1 MSALVR
7 GRLAPS
13 PTGLLHLGNAW
24 SFLWAWTAA
33 RAEKGRV
40 ALRIEDI
47 DPARSR
53 REWEEAAVLDLRW
66 LGLDWDEG
74 PVRQSERCDIYE
86 SACARLPGG
95 CIPVTAPVGN
105 YGNWPARRTARH
117 AESGTALAMPEQ
129 RTPAHAA
136 A

>member
-66 LGLDWDEG
+66 LGLA
-74 PVRQSERCDIYE
+74 IYM
-86 SACARLPGG
+86 SPPARACAMPGG